1 GGRRAGRRCVPGRP
15 CGDARGA
22 GCAGA
27 PARGAV
33 RGGGAGVD
41 RRVFLQGGGA
51 HHGGADRDADQ
62 PPGARPRGVAGD
74 VGRER
79 GNAAM
84 SYSEETL
91 MAYADGELDP
101 AARAALEAA
110 MAADPGLA
118 RRGARHQALRARL
131 RAALARALTEELASN
146 QTPGSPVE
154 IGVSFRARD
163 GGYCRSFQLREEQ
176 ALAGVA
182 CREHDVWRL
191 EVLAQSP
198 AQPPAAGGYRPATT
212 ALPPSV
218 ARTLDELRAGE
229 ALDASAEAAA
239 RAHGW
244 ERAASGRESLAASGD
259 SHPG

>member
-1 GGRRAGRRCVPGRP
+1 
-15 CGDARGA
+15 
-22 GCAGA
+22 
-27 PARGAV
+27 
-33 RGGGAGVD
+33 
-41 RRVFLQGGGA
+41 
-51 HHGGADRDADQ
+51 
-62 PPGARPRGVAGD
+62 
-74 VGRER
+74 
-79 GNAAM
+79 M

-118 RRGARHQALRARL
+118 QRVARHQALRARL
-131 RAALARALTEELASN
+131 RAALDPVLDEPLPQRLLESVRGPAAPRPAAQVIPLKRPAAPRWSWPQLGALAASLVLGALLGPLVLHLPAGGGAVITRDGEMLAGGALARALTEELASN

-163 GGYCRSFQLREEQ
+163 GGYCRSFQLREEK

-182 CREHDVWRL
+182 CREHDAWRL

-198 AQPPAAGGYRPATT
+198 PQPPAAGGYRPAAT

-244 ERAASGRESLAASGD
+244 ER
-259 SHPG
+259 

>member
-1 GGRRAGRRCVPGRP
+1 
-15 CGDARGA
+15 
-22 GCAGA
+22 
-27 PARGAV
+27 
-33 RGGGAGVD
+33 
-41 RRVFLQGGGA
+41 
-51 HHGGADRDADQ
+51 
-62 PPGARPRGVAGD
+62 
-74 VGRER
+74 
-79 GNAAM
+79 M

-118 RRGARHQALRARL
+118 RRVARHQALRARL
-131 RAALARALTEELASN
+131 RAVLDPVLDEPLPQRLLESVRGAAAPRPAAKVIPLKRPAAPRWSWPQLGALAASLVLGALLGPLVLHPPAGGGAVITRAGEMLAGGALARALTEELASN
-146 QTPGSPVE
+146 PTPGSPVE

-182 CREHDVWRL
+182 CREHNAWRL

-198 AQPPAAGGYRPATT
+198 AQPPAAGGYRPAAT

-239 RAHGW
+239 RARGW
-244 ERAASGRESLAASGD
+244 ER
-259 SHPG
+259 